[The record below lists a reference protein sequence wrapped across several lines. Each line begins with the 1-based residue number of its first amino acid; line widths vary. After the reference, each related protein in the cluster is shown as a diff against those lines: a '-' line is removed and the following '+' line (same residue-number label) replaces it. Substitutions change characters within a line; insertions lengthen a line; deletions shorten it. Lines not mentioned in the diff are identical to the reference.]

1 MKRIL
6 AVLLAGMIVLL
17 CTGCADNS
25 ETVTDVTEEEEIIE
39 VEPQLSQIRSICKL
53 AVMECYYHNVAKF
66 KEENAE
72 QFLWITRDKEF
83 WVEYSGVVK
92 LGIDVSQVT
101 MEVNDNQ
108 VTIAIPETEVLSCLV
123 DSESLTTD
131 SYIVAKDSVE
141 VTAEDEVY
149 ALSQAQEELEAY
161 VAQDQTLLLQAQQ
174 RAQTLLEN
182 YVNSIGELTGKQ
194 YKITWVYLENGDNT
208 ETADAEQ
215 ESGSEVDGVKETGA
229 DNED

>member
-1 MKRIL
+1 MKRII
-6 AVLLAGMIVLL
+6 AVLLAGLIALF
-17 CTGCADNS
+17 CTACAGNS
-25 ETVTDVTEEEEIIE
+25 ETITDTEKEEEVIE

-66 KEENAE
+66 KEEDAE

-92 LGIDVSQVT
+92 LGIDVSKVTLEVDDSQV
-101 MEVNDNQ
+101 
-108 VTIAIPETEVLSCLV
+108 IISIPETEVLSCSV
-123 DSESLTTD
+123 DSDSLTAD
-131 SYIVAKDSVE
+131 AYIVAKDSVA
-141 VTAEDEVY
+141 VTGEDEVY

-161 VAQDQTLLLQAQQ
+161 VAQDQTLMLQAQQ

-194 YKITWVYLENGDNT
+194 YKITWVYLENEDNL
-208 ETADAEQ
+208 ETSNAEQ
-215 ESGSEVDGVKETGA
+215 DSETDISASKQNDA